1 MKELK
6 IVLFFKK
13 EESDTKLGHDLFWIA
28 ISYIQSDEKNWII
41 YEAKMNKKEINNLR
55 TNQDKNPLV
64 GKKCW
69 Q

>member
-1 MKELK
+1 MKDLK